1 MRDIITESD
10 AKILTELLGDV
21 RDGVLITDE
30 VGRIKY
36 LNGAAVQILGLA
48 DNVRGKC
55 FDDVCAIYDL
65 VSNVR
70 LDSPIK
76 QALEEKI
83 SVGLRK
89 NSGIK
94 WPDGSVTYISA
105 TSTPIIGKD
114 GKLRG
119 VSSLFRDITR
129 LRRLELKLE
138 DSQQYLRTIFSAVV
152 IGLLI
157 VDSRGR
163 IVDLNKAAEQMLET
177 TADAAMGRRFG
188 DVFNCKNSVE
198 AGCGNGRN
206 CRLCL
211 MNGHLKRAVDSDG
224 QFDDRFDIAM
234 SRANDSRL
242 IWLRVC
248 VATVVAN
255 GEKHVIVSL
264 IDISDRKKYEYE
276 LEQAKAAAEAANKAK
291 GQFLAN
297 MSHEIRTP
305 ITGMVGMI
313 DLTLRTN
320 LTDYQRD
327 NLNSAKECS
336 KYLLNIINDILDFSR
351 LESGSLKLDITRF
364 DFMKNLNQV
373 LSAQNKAATEK
384 GLYIET
390 QLADDLPRYI
400 SGDALRIRQ
409 ILHNLISNAIK
420 FTNSGG
426 VTVKVVKGERLGNPV
441 LEFSIKDTGI
451 GMVKADLSKLFKPF
465 SQVDGSSTRRFGGTG
480 LGLRITKELVNLMS
494 GDVGVSS
501 KAGEGSVFSFWIPC
515 HEVDAVDEG
524 IRSRSVFVNPTPRQ
538 AASDGGEDIADLMKY
553 CMDELSK

>member
-211 MNGHLKRAVDSDG
+211 MNGHLKRTVDSDG

-538 AASDGGEDIADLMKY
+538 ATSDGGEDIADLMKY

>member
-1 MRDIITESD
+1 MRDIIAESD
-10 AKILTELLGDV
+10 ARILTELLGDV

-36 LNGAAVQILGLA
+36 LNEAAVRILGLA
-48 DNVRGKC
+48 DNVRGKY

-65 VSNVR
+65 ASNVR
-70 LDSPIK
+70 ISSPIK

-83 SVGLRK
+83 SVELRI

-94 WPDGSVTYISA
+94 WPDGSITYISA

-114 GKLRG
+114 GRLRG
-119 VSSLFRDITR
+119 SSSLFRDITS
-129 LRRLELKLE
+129 LRQLELKLE
-138 DSQQYLRTIFSAVV
+138 DNQQYLRTIFSAVV
-152 IGLLI
+152 VGLLV
-157 VDSRGR
+157 VDSHGC
-163 IVDLNKAAEQMLET
+163 IVDLNRAAEQMLKS
-177 TADAAMGRRFG
+177 TAHSAIGRRFG
-188 DVFNCKNSVE
+188 DVFECKNSVE

-206 CRLCL
+206 CMLCS
-211 MNGHLKRAVDSDG
+211 MNNHIKQAVDSDG
-224 QFDDRFDIAM
+224 QYDDQFDIAM
-234 SRANDSRL
+234 CRADDSRL

-248 VATVVAN
+248 VATAVAN
-255 GEKHVIVSL
+255 KERHVIISL

-276 LEQAKAAAEAANKAK
+276 LEQAKAAAEAASKAK

-313 DLTLRTN
+313 DLTLRTKM
-320 LTDYQRD
+320 TDYQRD

-336 KYLLNIINDILDFSR
+336 RYLLNIINDILDFSR

-373 LSAQNKAATEK
+373 LSSQKKAAMEK

-390 QLADDLPRYI
+390 QLADDLPRYV

-426 VTVKVVKGERLGNPV
+426 VTIKVVKGERLGNPV
-441 LEFSIKDTGI
+441 LEFSIRDTGI

-480 LGLRITKELVNLMS
+480 LGLRITKELVDLMS
-494 GDVGVSS
+494 GGVGVSS

-515 HEVDAVDEG
+515 HEVDSVDEV
-524 IRSRSVFVNPTPRQ
+524 IRSRSVFVNPKPRRETN
-538 AASDGGEDIADLMKY
+538 DGGEDIADLMKY

>member
-10 AKILTELLGDV
+10 AKILTELFVDV

-76 QALEEKI
+76 QALDEKI

-163 IVDLNKAAEQMLET
+163 IVDLNKAVEQMLET

-538 AASDGGEDIADLMKY
+538 ATSDGGEDIADLMKY

>member
-138 DSQQYLRTIFSAVV
+138 DNQQYLRTIFSAVV

-157 VDSRGR
+157 VDSHGR

-426 VTVKVVKGERLGNPV
+426 VTVKVVKGERLGDPV

-538 AASDGGEDIADLMKY
+538 ATSDGGEDIADLMKY

>member
-538 AASDGGEDIADLMKY
+538 ATSDGGEDIADLMKY

>member
-524 IRSRSVFVNPTPRQ
+524 IRSRNVFVNPTPRQ
-538 AASDGGEDIADLMKY
+538 ATSDGGEDIADLMKY